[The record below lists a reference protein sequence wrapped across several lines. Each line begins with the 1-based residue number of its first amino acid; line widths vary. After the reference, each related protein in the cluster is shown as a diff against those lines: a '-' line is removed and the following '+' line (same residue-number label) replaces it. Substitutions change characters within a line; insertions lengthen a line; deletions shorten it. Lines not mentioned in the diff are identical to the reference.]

1 MLIPIFLIVLALAA
15 ALATYQGIRRGGAR
29 FYTLEREAIL
39 RRAAFS
45 LAGTVLLF
53 LAAIGLLWLE
63 LQQTAVQAA
72 TNAGEIVEGV
82 QTSTPPPLIESVPP
96 TALPTATEDAS
107 LPTPTPT
114 PIICRAVI
122 EGTQG
127 NGLLLRQEPAGA
139 EIVTLPEGTL
149 ITLVPGELPQTGNG
163 LIWRKVRSVVSS
175 QEGWVAQDYL
185 SIEPGCE

>member
-39 RRAAFS
+39 RRAAFT
-45 LAGTVLLF
+45 LAGTVLFF
-53 LAAIGLLWLE
+53 LGAIALLWLQ
-63 LQQTAVQAA
+63 LQQITAQAA
-72 TNAGEIVEGV
+72 ADAGAVIEGI
-82 QTSTPPPLIESVPP
+82 QTSTPIPDIEAVPP
-96 TALPTATEDAS
+96 TASPTNTPDAS
-107 LPTPTPT
+107 LPTATPT

-127 NGLLLRQEPAGA
+127 NGLLLRQEPGGT

-149 ITLVPGELPQTGNG
+149 ITMVPDESPQTANG

-185 SIEPGCE
+185 SIEPGCQ